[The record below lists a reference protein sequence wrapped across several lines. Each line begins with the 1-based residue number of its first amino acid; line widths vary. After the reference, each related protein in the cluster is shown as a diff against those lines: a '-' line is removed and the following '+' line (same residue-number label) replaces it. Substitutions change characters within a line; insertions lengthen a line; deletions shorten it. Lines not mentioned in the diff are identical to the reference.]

1 MAILRCRAFVAAFL
15 TAGLGG
21 AILVSAAAADTKYSA
36 CSRLTAAELGAAL
49 KPPVSKV
56 QDGDTVVDSGPYKGA
71 TVSSCTWRSGL
82 NLVLLRIWPAPTT
95 PEQRSVG
102 MKDLQQDET
111 LRQAG
116 YTVVPA
122 NLPGA
127 ECYTLKPPAN
137 LGTSRSNAAC
147 TEVTKGIAFWL
158 SVKGPLSVQQV
169 KTLADKVAARLP

>member
-1 MAILRCRAFVAAFL
+1 MLMIRHRTSIAACL
-15 TAGLGG
+15 MVGLAGT
-21 AILVSAAAADTKYSA
+21 IFTSAAAADTKYKA
-36 CSRLTAAELGAAL
+36 CSRLTPAELGAAL

-56 QDGDTVVDSGPYKGA
+56 QDTDTVVDSGPYKGA

-82 NLVLLRIWPAPTT
+82 NFVVLRIWPAPTT

-102 MKDLQQDET
+102 MKALQQDET
-111 LRQAG
+111 LRQMG

-127 ECYTLKPPAN
+127 ECYTLKPPATMS
-137 LGTSRSNAAC
+137 TSKSNAAC
-147 TEVTKGIAFWL
+147 TVVTKSVAFWL
-158 SVKGPLSVQQV
+158 SVKGALSVQQV